1 MPVSFPRH
9 WKLPRKHRDS
19 AGTIALVL
27 LMFFSAL
34 LWVREQ
40 VPGQQAVRVVSAV
53 PR

>member
-1 MPVSFPRH
+1 MPASLPRS
-9 WKLPRKHRDS
+9 WKLPRKHSGS

-40 VPGQQAVRVVSAV
+40 VPGQPAVRVVTAA